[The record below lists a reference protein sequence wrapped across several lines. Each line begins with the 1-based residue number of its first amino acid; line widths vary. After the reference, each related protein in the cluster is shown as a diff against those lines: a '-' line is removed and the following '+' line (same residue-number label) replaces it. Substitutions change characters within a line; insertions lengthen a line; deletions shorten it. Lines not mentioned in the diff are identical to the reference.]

1 MHYSLDYNITS
12 GTFAKICNTTR
23 DTLRYYHK
31 QGILVPI
38 QNSVNGYYYYNLA
51 QISSFFFI
59 KKLREIGCSTKDIK
73 TYLLAGEKTRF
84 DSFLENQYQ
93 ILLKEREAI
102 ENRMQLLTH
111 TVRFFNYVRHAD
123 HKVPQL
129 LTLSKEATVTL
140 SPLDST
146 FLHSSQP
153 ILDNVIIHLERMNN
167 TTAQPYPFGAVFDVE
182 TFLDSSPTPKYIF
195 SFVYEDSAEYCQNLY
210 KLPSTNLL
218 TYVQRDNEASLEMHL
233 ESFKNY
239 IKKENY
245 IPLSDVFSLMIVN
258 IIDPVENGKYLR
270 FSFVCV

>member
-1 MHYSLDYNITS
+1 
-12 GTFAKICNTTR
+12 
-23 DTLRYYHK
+23 
-31 QGILVPI
+31 
-38 QNSVNGYYYYNLA
+38 
-51 QISSFFFI
+51 
-59 KKLREIGCSTKDIK
+59 
-73 TYLLAGEKTRF
+73 
-84 DSFLENQYQ
+84 
-93 ILLKEREAI
+93 
-102 ENRMQLLTH
+102 
-111 TVRFFNYVRHAD
+111 
-123 HKVPQL
+123 
-129 LTLSKEATVTL
+129 
-140 SPLDST
+140 
-146 FLHSSQP
+146 
-153 ILDNVIIHLERMNN
+153 MNN